1 MKSPMITPL
10 ILSSVVGAVA
20 IAAPAAAQSDS
31 AFTGPRAEILGGYD
45 TLRSGSDVDVDTDND
60 GIFENNTLDQSVD
73 GFAYGVALGYDIDA
87 GPVVLGL
94 EGEYMD
100 STGRQEGDED
110 VNAPFGYRINLKRDL
125 YIGARIGAKV
135 TPTTLLYAK
144 GGYTNTAVESR
155 FQDRAEADGVDLNFD
170 DSQQVDGYRLGA
182 GIEQVIGTG
191 GNGNGSGAF
200 VKLEYRYSNYSSLKY
215 NDTLFND
222 NNEIGVDL
230 DRHQVVAG
238 VGFRF

>member
-1 MKSPMITPL
+1 MKSPIITPL
-10 ILSSVVGAVA
+10 ILCAAAGGF
-20 IAAPAAAQSDS
+20 AAPAVAQSDS
-31 AFTGPRAEILGGYD
+31 PFTGPRVEILGGYD
-45 TLRSGSDVDVDTDND
+45 TLRSGSDVDVDTNND

-87 GPVVLGL
+87 GPVVFGL

-100 STGRQEGDED
+100 STGEQEGDEA
-110 VNAPFGYRINLKRDL
+110 VNAPFGYSVNLKRDL
-125 YIGARIGAKV
+125 YLGARIGTKV

-144 GGYTNTAVESR
+144 GGYSNTAVESR
-155 FQDRAEADGVDLNFD
+155 FQDRATADGVDLNFD
-170 DSQQVDGYRLGA
+170 DSQQVDGYRVGA
-182 GIEQVIGTG
+182 GVEQAIGMG

-215 NDTLFND
+215 DDTLFN
-222 NNEIGVDL
+222 NSNEIGVDL

>member
-1 MKSPMITPL
+1 MKYFLLTPL

-20 IAAPAAAQSDS
+20 VAAPATAQSES
-31 AFTGPRAEILGGYD
+31 PFSGPRAEILGGYD

-73 GFAYGVALGYDIDA
+73 GFGYGVALGYDIDT
-87 GPVVLGL
+87 GPVVFGL

-100 STGRQEGDED
+100 STGRQDGEEAI
-110 VNAPFGYRINLKRDL
+110 NAPFGYRINLKRDL

-135 TPTTLLYAK
+135 TPSTLLYAK

-155 FQDRAEADGVDLNFD
+155 FQDRAEAYGVDLNFD

-182 GIEQVIGTG
+182 GVEQLIGG
-191 GNGNGSGAF
+191 GGSGDGSGAF

-222 NNEIGVDL
+222 NREIGVDL